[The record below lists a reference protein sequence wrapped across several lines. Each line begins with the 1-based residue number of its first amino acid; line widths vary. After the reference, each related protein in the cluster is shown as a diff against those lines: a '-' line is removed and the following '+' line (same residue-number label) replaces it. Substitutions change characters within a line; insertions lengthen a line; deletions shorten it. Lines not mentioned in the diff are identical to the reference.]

1 MDEDA
6 RERDSVDKLVA
17 ELGTEGCR
25 NADRLVPALY
35 GELRALAGKLL
46 QEERRGHTL
55 EPTALVHEAYLRL
68 AGAKDLGCESREQF
82 LAWAARVMRQVLVS
96 HARAR
101 KRQKRGGGA
110 QRVPLDE
117 VLVRFEESAS
127 DLESL
132 DEALDDLARLDPRK
146 SRMVELRFFGGLTN
160 EEVATVLGISRATV
174 ERDWRFVRAWLRA
187 RLGGGEGSGA
197 GACE

>member
-1 MDEDA
+1 VDEDA